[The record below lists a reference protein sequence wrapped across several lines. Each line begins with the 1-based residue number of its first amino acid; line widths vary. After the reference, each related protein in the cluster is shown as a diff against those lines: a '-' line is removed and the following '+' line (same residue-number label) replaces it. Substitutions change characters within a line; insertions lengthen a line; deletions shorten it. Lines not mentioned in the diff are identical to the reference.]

1 MTVSNQTI
9 TAPDSSTR
17 ERIVTEAIRLFAR
30 HGFSGTTVGDIEQ
43 AAGLAP
49 RAGGLYKHFRS
60 KEEVLS
66 AAIERHVREMER
78 MRARFDVMP
87 LGDLGAE
94 LTLAARWA
102 LAELG
107 EEQLVMKVVQKD
119 GDRFP
124 ELVREVHERIMEP
137 GTRAGRGDLRAHV
150 QRAGHQGSR
159 PARDRGSGA
168 RRARRLRAR
177 ADHVRRP
184 PGGIGEDEFIEAW
197 VDTWETF
204 ARGAAM
210 PRAGKE
216 K

>member
-1 MTVSNQTI
+1 VSNQVI
-9 TAPDSSTR
+9 TTPDVSSTR
-17 ERIVTEAIRLFAR
+17 DRIVTEAIRLFAR

-60 KEEVLS
+60 KEDVLS

-78 MRARFDVMP
+78 MRSRLEVMP
-87 LGDLGAE
+87 LGDVGAE

-124 ELVREVHERIMEP
+124 ELVREVHARIVEP
-137 GTRAGRGDLRAHV
+137 GHAQAARIFERMFSELGIEGRDPRAIAAVAL
-150 QRAGHQGSR
+150 
-159 PARDRGSGA
+159 GA
-168 RRARRLRAR
+168 LVDYRLEETMFG
-177 ADHVRRP
+177 VP
-184 PGGIGEDEFIEAW
+184 PGGVGEEEFIEAW
-197 VDTWETF
+197 VDTWESF
-204 ARGAAM
+204 ARGAAL